1 MLYVIEE
8 DHGPAPAVAVQE
20 IEHIHGSR
28 RQCIRKEKVDM
39 VSVVC
44 GIDKGMGGFKSGGP
58 LFVKQESARSRALNV
73 LLINKQTTALDTFMC
88 GPA

>member
-1 MLYVIEE
+1 
-8 DHGPAPAVAVQE
+8 
-20 IEHIHGSR
+20 
-28 RQCIRKEKVDM
+28 M

-58 LFVKQESARSRALNV
+58 LFVKQESARARALSV
-73 LLINKQTTALDTFMC
+73 LLIDKQTTALDTFMC